1 MQANTPSHTYDLAH
15 SHDHHHEAAG
25 NKLFGFWVYLMSDC
39 VLFAT
44 LFATYAVLE
53 SGSIAGPT
61 GKDIFELPFVFVETM
76 MLLFSSITFGFGMIA
91 MKRKD
96 VTGLKRWIKVTF
108 VLGLASSVWKC
119 MNFIT

>member
-1 MQANTPSHTYDLAH
+1 
-15 SHDHHHEAAG
+15 
-25 NKLFGFWVYLMSDC
+25 MSDC

-108 VLGLASSVWKC
+108 VLGLAFIC
-119 MNFIT
+119 MEVYEFHHLISEGYGPQESAFLSAFFTLVGC